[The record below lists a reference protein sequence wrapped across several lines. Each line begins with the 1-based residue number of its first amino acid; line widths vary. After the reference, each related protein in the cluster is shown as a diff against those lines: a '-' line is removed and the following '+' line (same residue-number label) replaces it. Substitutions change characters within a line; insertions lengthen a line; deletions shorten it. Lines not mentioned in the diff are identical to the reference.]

1 MQQVMPKKIT
11 LNERGL
17 FCAYL
22 LFGTKLFKV
31 EFSCFKIQGYGCAYR
46 MYQPIQPFLPLKS
59 LLIRNK
65 IIPRPHRITVICNFE
80 FYLSVRINVG
90 RNH

>member
-1 MQQVMPKKIT
+1 MQQVMPKEIT

-22 LFGTKLFKV
+22 LFGTMLFKV

-46 MYQPIQPFLPLKS
+46 MYQ
-59 LLIRNK
+59 
-65 IIPRPHRITVICNFE
+65 
-80 FYLSVRINVG
+80 
-90 RNH
+90 